1 MASSDEVF
9 LAESTDTSSFS
20 HCSFSYARKQHL
32 KAPGVVGTQEP
43 EVSSFSTGESLD
55 IILNNQLRCC
65 GVEDCRSGFNCPLN
79 FLS

>member
-43 EVSSFSTGESLD
+43 EVSSFSWLPGGSLGKEYVWNAGD
-55 IILNNQLRCC
+55 VVSI
-65 GVEDCRSGFNCPLN
+65 S
-79 FLS
+79 S